1 MKKTLTNN
9 DYVLTLLTAHVK
21 KNGGE
26 VTLTEEEI
34 IAVEKTDLI
43 GMFYDTKK
51 EELILRIVD
60 PAEALS
66 REIQAKTT
74 EFEN

>member
-26 VTLTEEEI
+26 ITLTEEEM

-60 PAEALS
+60 PAEVLS